1 MQLFAKF
8 MRALPPPSPSNP
20 NGPGRDIFV
29 KLGCD
34 LCHTPVL
41 EGAQGVQVQLFS
53 DLQLHDM
60 GEGLADRI
68 TQGNAGPREFRSAPL
83 WGVGKRL
90 FLLHDGRAWKLADA
104 IQAHASTGSEAN
116 EVIKNF
122 QDLTSE
128 QQGAL
133 LGFLGSL

>member
-1 MQLFAKF
+1 
-8 MRALPPPSPSNP
+8 
-20 NGPGRDIFV
+20 
-29 KLGCD
+29 
-34 LCHTPVL
+34 
-41 EGAQGVQVQLFS
+41 
-53 DLQLHDM
+53 M

-90 FLLHDGRAWKLADA
+90 FLLHDGRTRELAEA

-122 QDLTSE
+122 RALKPE
-128 QQGAL
+128 EQGAL
-133 LGFLGSL
+133 LDFLRSL